1 MFNIASDLDDSIVVC
16 WHGSETDG
24 DAALKTKC
32 RWIETTMRYHNR
44 RIEWLRKKN
53 DYLEDDF
60 AVVRGTFFVSSG
72 GGVRK
77 EKLFCKLTD
86 ATVLV
91 TADVLLLS
99 SSMDDLL
106 PRILQPNGDGS
117 RGLLEDSIVSL
128 FASQSMY
135 F

>member
-1 MFNIASDLDDSIVVC
+1 MV
-16 WHGSETDG
+16 G
-24 DAALKTKC
+24 
-32 RWIETTMRYHNR
+32 R
-44 RIEWLRKKN
+44 RKL
-53 DYLEDDF
+53 DYLDDDF
-60 AVVRGTFFVSSG
+60 AVSRGTFCVSSG

-91 TADVLLLS
+91 TAEVLLLS

-106 PRILQPNGDGS
+106 PRILQPKGDGS
-117 RGLLEDSIVSL
+117 RGLFDDSIVAL
-128 FASQSMY
+128 LASQSMY

>member
-1 MFNIASDLDDSIVVC
+1 MMHHCTKRMRWLVESKLDYLDD
-16 WHGSETDG
+16 E
-24 DAALKTKC
+24 
-32 RWIETTMRYHNR
+32 
-44 RIEWLRKKN
+44 
-53 DYLEDDF
+53 F
-60 AVVRGTFFVSSG
+60 AVESIFCVSLG

-91 TADVLLLS
+91 TAEVLLLS

-106 PRILQPNGDGS
+106 PRILQPKGDGS
-117 RGLLEDSIVSL
+117 RGLFEDSIVAL
-128 FASQSMY
+128 LASQSMY

>member
-1 MFNIASDLDDSIVVC
+1 M
-16 WHGSETDG
+16 
-24 DAALKTKC
+24 
-32 RWIETTMRYHNR
+32 RWSKKN
-44 RIEWLRKKN
+44 KN

-60 AVVRGTFFVSSG
+60 AVDRVTFFVSSG

-91 TADVLLLS
+91 TAEVLLLS

-106 PRILQPNGDGS
+106 PRILQPKGDGS
-117 RGLLEDSIVSL
+117 RGLFEDSRVTL